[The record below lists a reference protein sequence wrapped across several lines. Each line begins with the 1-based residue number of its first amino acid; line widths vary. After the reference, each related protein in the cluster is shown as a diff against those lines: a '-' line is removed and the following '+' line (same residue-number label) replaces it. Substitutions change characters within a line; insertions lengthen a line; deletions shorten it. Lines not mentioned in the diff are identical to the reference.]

1 MSAFGL
7 AQQLGLERATA
18 QAYIASYFTRYPAVA
33 KYMEETRKTA
43 RERGY
48 VETVLGR
55 RLWLP
60 EIKSSN
66 PPRPGGAER
75 APIKAPRQGT
85 DAPLIKPALILVR
98 GRLDG

>member
-33 KYMEETRKTA
+33 RYMEETRKSA

-48 VETVLGR
+48 VETVFGR

-66 PPRPGGAER
+66 PARRGGAER
-75 APIKAPRQGT
+75 GAINAPMQGT
-85 DAPLIKPALILVR
+85 AAGPSKLAMIAVP
-98 GRLDG
+98 GRR